1 MKARRQLERV
11 EPMIL
16 NPVKRLEG
24 EDWHRAPE
32 GKWSIAQIVGHMAK
46 LADLVAAGFEGRSR
60 DEKME
65 RQCTP
70 KQKLARHVVLGLGRP
85 PKTRTIPTIVEPG
98 ERPDPEMVKA
108 QFRMAMERVRYMVE
122 TWPLERQV
130 SLFVRHAS
138 LGDLNLPE
146 WGRFLYVHGRRQSH
160 RIEARLRWLR
170 LLERQSA

>member
-16 NPVKRLEG
+16 SPVARLEG
-24 EDWHRAPE
+24 EDWHRAPPE
-32 GKWSIAQIVGHMAK
+32 KWSIAQIVGHMAK
-46 LADLVAAGFEGRSR
+46 LTDLVAAGFEGLS
-60 DEKME
+60 EHKQME
-65 RQCTP
+65 RTCTP
-70 KQKLARHVVLGLGRP
+70 KQSLARHVVLGLGRP
-85 PKTRTIPTIVEPG
+85 PKTRTIPRIVEPV
-98 ERPDPEMVKA
+98 ERPDPELVKA
-108 QFRMAMERVRYMVE
+108 QFRMAMERVRYLAE
-122 TWPLERQV
+122 TWPMERQV
-130 SLFVRHAS
+130 NLFVRHTS